1 MLIPL
6 LASVLSTVP
15 SPDRSSSSHAARA
28 PCLLQNYGTSL
39 PLEVASS
46 EGFFPEVGER
56 VCSDRTGIHGHF
68 IHPITHTCNS
78 EVIILLST
86 ETSTQYSLKIDK
98 QMKAVLIIMDKNT

>member
-1 MLIPL
+1 MIVLLQIADFLTMLIPL

-46 EGFFPEVGER
+46 EGFFPEVGECA
-56 VCSDRTGIHGHF
+56 VTELESMVTSST
-68 IHPITHTCNS
+68 PSLTP
-78 EVIILLST
+78 VI
-86 ETSTQYSLKIDK
+86 QK
-98 QMKAVLIIMDKNT
+98 